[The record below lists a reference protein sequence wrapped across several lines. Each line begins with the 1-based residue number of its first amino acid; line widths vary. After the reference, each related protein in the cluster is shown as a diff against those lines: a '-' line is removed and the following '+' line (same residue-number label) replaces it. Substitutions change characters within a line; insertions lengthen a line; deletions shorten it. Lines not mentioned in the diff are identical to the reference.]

1 MKGIVILG
9 NGFED
14 TEAIATID
22 VLKRSKMEIVT
33 AAFDSLEVV
42 SQYGMKVKADMFL
55 NDVKEGDFDFL
66 VIPGGRAVYEVLN
79 KSEKVSD
86 LIKEFNQSN
95 KLIAAICAGPSQIGK
110 VNLLVNRNYTCFPTV
125 EEDIVG
131 GTYCPEKGVITDG
144 NIITAKSMAYS
155 FDFAL
160 EIVEYLLGPDKR
172 KAVYKS
178 IYGIA

>member
-110 VNLLVNRNYTCFPTV
+110 LICL
-125 EEDIVG
+125 
-131 GTYCPEKGVITDG
+131 
-144 NIITAKSMAYS
+144 
-155 FDFAL
+155 
-160 EIVEYLLGPDKR
+160 
-172 KAVYKS
+172 
-178 IYGIA
+178 